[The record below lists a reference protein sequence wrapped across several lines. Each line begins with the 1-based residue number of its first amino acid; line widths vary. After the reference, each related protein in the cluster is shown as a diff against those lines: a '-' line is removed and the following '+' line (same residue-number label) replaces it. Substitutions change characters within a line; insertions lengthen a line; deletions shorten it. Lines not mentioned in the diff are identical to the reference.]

1 MKFVFFLTLLV
12 NIVFF
17 LWEYRKGAPAVYL
30 PPAFKYSTSD
40 AQQILLLT
48 EARVLTQQAIGQ
60 AATDKKRI
68 EQQVKPV
75 ITEAFVEKS
84 ELAESIKHEQ
94 AVDESHV
101 QIAHNLVGQVNQLQP
116 AIAPQPSI
124 PQEPDIKTET
134 QLVVSDVVQENL
146 ENNMA
151 LKTAMN
157 TIS

>member
-1 MKFVFFLTLLV
+1 M
-12 NIVFF
+12 
-17 LWEYRKGAPAVYL
+17 
-30 PPAFKYSTSD
+30 
-40 AQQILLLT
+40 T